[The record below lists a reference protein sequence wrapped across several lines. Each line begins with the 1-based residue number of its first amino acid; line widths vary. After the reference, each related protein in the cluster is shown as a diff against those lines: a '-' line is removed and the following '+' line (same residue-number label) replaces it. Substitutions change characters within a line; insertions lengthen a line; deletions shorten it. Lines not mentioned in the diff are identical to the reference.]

1 MLHCGGVRSRRRGI
15 ERLEQDVFECLGDE
29 GRRVRFELARVPL
42 MDFTDQV
49 TVIVEFGGETFAG
62 PAAL

>member
-15 ERLEQDVFECLGDE
+15 ERLEQAVFGCLGDE
-29 GRRVRFELARVPL
+29 SRRVRFELARVPL

-49 TVIVEFGGETFAG
+49 TVMEIGGETFVG